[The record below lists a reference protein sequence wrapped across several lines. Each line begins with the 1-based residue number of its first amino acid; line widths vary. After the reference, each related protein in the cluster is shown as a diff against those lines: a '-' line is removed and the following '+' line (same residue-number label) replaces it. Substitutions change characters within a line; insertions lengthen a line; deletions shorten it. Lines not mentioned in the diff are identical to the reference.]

1 MYVCNLSETHT
12 YILIKRAYA
21 LHGWMRIII
30 VCGLFTTMYFEV
42 DVIRYEREGN
52 VISFGE
58 DMFDSLIFRTDAEL

>member
-1 MYVCNLSETHT
+1 
-12 YILIKRAYA
+12 
-21 LHGWMRIII
+21 MRIII